1 MAILGGVILCYML
14 SIVIGR
20 NTKRMKVS
28 TIALLAF
35 LAAVQ
40 VAIVLHQLYTLE
52 FPID

>member
-1 MAILGGVILCYML
+1 MIILGGVILCYML
-14 SIVIGR
+14 AIIIGQ

-52 FPID
+52 SPLE